1 MILCLALVGTYMKPP
16 ILTGKNARRKQSM
29 SNTKKFRNIA
39 VSSMVATAAVAAVAP
54 VVSADSINFSD
65 VQKGDSHY
73 DGIMALAE
81 QGIVAGYEDGSF
93 GVYDNV
99 TRQQVAVMLA
109 NALDLGTPSDID
121 SVLSAYDDVDAD
133 SLYAEQIAAVTE
145 AGAFTGNNGKFNPSK
160 EISREQMASVLVS
173 GLGLEDYVS
182 GDDVD
187 VNLDN
192 VSQSHADNVQVLAN
206 LGLTVALDNFRPS
219 EEISRGAFAT
229 MLHGALNV
237 EQPAALEIEK
247 VNAAGNNDLTATI
260 NGSVTSA
267 DKVTISLDEEN
278 VIEADLDDEGN
289 FTFTTD
295 KLKQGEYTATVVA
308 HQGEETVEKTVD
320 FTVGLEVNTVTATTL
335 AVDEDT
341 DEQFLEFAI
350 NESDKNIDVATLVE
364 NGYNVEFQSTNTDV
378 LANKS
383 TGELN
388 QSELSD
394 VDQFEYKVVVT
405 KDDVTIE
412 SDLTEV
418 NVESYASSVTS
429 ISDYD
434 LLFDTN
440 VVNKGGVISVTD
452 ENVSLNNF
460 DVTYKNGDEA
470 EINGT
475 NSQVDFSSSD
485 ESVALIDEDG
495 NITPVSAGQVT
506 FTIEAGNVEEQ
517 VTVTVSDEEREAT
530 SAELSKE
537 TIGLVSS
544 AEDTF
549 ELTVTD
555 QFGDAVKGFDKDIAN
570 VKNSDDEQILAVTNG
585 PDTDS
590 TDAEGK
596 TTVTVKADET
606 NEGTG
611 VLEVTNAAG
620 DVLGTIDVTV
630 DADTEVA
637 SRQLELA
644 SDAADTT
651 LDLNPL
657 DTDKEVTL
665 ALNEY
670 NASGLKIGG
679 YDFSS
684 GDYTVESSNT
694 DVITA
699 DSENGKIHVTAES
712 EGTAKVLVKE
722 GSVVRYEMDITV
734 EDTTP
739 SVSNVSFQENIEI
752 TSAGTLNLEDDIL
765 DNVSLTSEGTVA
777 YEVDNGDVVAYID
790 VDDDDDITL
799 GTIDVLSNDFD
810 NAQFVNGSD
819 NIELAK
825 NDDDE
830 GESTFTGFESSDEG
844 TVVVRFTAEGETNA
858 KAARSI
864 HVNVE

>member
-1 MILCLALVGTYMKPP
+1 
-16 ILTGKNARRKQSM
+16 M